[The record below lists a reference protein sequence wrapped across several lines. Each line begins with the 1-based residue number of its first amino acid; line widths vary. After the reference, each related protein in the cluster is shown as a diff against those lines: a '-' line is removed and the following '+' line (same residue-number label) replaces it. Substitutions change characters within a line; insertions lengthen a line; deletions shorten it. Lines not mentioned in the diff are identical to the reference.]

1 MNRTIAATLLV
12 LAIFLFSSVAIQ
24 PVHSMSSGTIFI
36 KPNGS
41 IDPSTAPI
49 HHSGEIYTFTGN
61 INSQIV
67 LETDN
72 IILDGSGYA
81 LQGGGSGVAIN
92 MTCSNVTVQNID
104 MINWK
109 AGVLGVFNNNTI
121 KNCLITQCESAFKI
135 YAQYYAVI
143 GNDIVKNN
151 EGIRIG
157 QGGLNFIAGNN
168 ITNNGVGFYLFDSGN
183 EIVQNNIANCSQSAI
198 TLDATAW
205 SQTVYHNNFVNNQKE
220 LIDYTYSNI
229 GRPAQSSLPP
239 WDNGSSGGNYWSDYT
254 GTDINGDGIGDT
266 PCMVTTYFAF
276 NETAPYSF
284 VDRYP
289 LIAPFNINT
298 AILQIPTTLTPTTT
312 PQPVSSA
319 NDQAIALS
327 FLKNVIQLDVSKYTV
342 TLTYD
347 TVRTSNAEFSAD
359 YLGYGLIHMSYGSE
373 RTANASFSISNNA
386 VTSFSLEPTGGQLFF
401 TNKISNNFDAAS
413 RIMQNY
419 QIWKNDSDV
428 NKMINLLNMA
438 GSERNITELS
448 DNIDLK
454 ILTTPEFTSFSWSYT
469 YNGANYSSV
478 NLELQNIFGSPF
490 IIFSDNRGIYSIG
503 NTNINISKQQAINIA
518 ENYVRNYSYP
528 LDFGNGTIIIV
539 KDLNVNETNTT
550 ANLSTTSRDPLTLY
564 PYWSVQ
570 VPLDR
575 IYPGETYAVT
585 VNVWADN
592 GAVFNAQRDVVPLSF
607 PVPSLAP
614 VSLLAF
620 VPTLVIT
627 ASIIAIT
634 VVILAV
640 VVIVLYLKDK
650 QKTTKF

>member
-1 MNRTIAATLLV
+1 
-12 LAIFLFSSVAIQ
+12 
-24 PVHSMSSGTIFI
+24 
-36 KPNGS
+36 
-41 IDPSTAPI
+41 
-49 HHSGEIYTFTGN
+49 
-61 INSQIV
+61 
-67 LETDN
+67 
-72 IILDGSGYA
+72 
-81 LQGGGSGVAIN
+81 
-92 MTCSNVTVQNID
+92 
-104 MINWK
+104 
-109 AGVLGVFNNNTI
+109 
-121 KNCLITQCESAFKI
+121 
-135 YAQYYAVI
+135 
-143 GNDIVKNN
+143 
-151 EGIRIG
+151 
-157 QGGLNFIAGNN
+157 
-168 ITNNGVGFYLFDSGN
+168 
-183 EIVQNNIANCSQSAI
+183 
-198 TLDATAW
+198 
-205 SQTVYHNNFVNNQKE
+205 
-220 LIDYTYSNI
+220 
-229 GRPAQSSLPP
+229 
-239 WDNGSSGGNYWSDYT
+239 
-254 GTDINGDGIGDT
+254 
-266 PCMVTTYFAF
+266 
-276 NETAPYSF
+276 
-284 VDRYP
+284 
-289 LIAPFNINT
+289 
-298 AILQIPTTLTPTTT
+298 
-312 PQPVSSA
+312 
-319 NDQAIALS
+319 
-327 FLKNVIQLDVSKYTV
+327 
-342 TLTYD
+342 
-347 TVRTSNAEFSAD
+347 
-359 YLGYGLIHMSYGSE
+359 
-373 RTANASFSISNNA
+373 
-386 VTSFSLEPTGGQLFF
+386 
-401 TNKISNNFDAAS
+401 
-413 RIMQNY
+413 
-419 QIWKNDSDV
+419 
-428 NKMINLLNMA
+428 MINLLNMA